1 MYPGVEQLQAIR
13 PQVIL
18 NIKLRSV
25 KKEEKERKKEKMC
38 FLIRLDN
45 SKKYLY
51 TAFLNY
57 TRIIYL
63 FIVLFK
69 N

>member
-45 SKKYLY
+45 
-51 TAFLNY
+51 N
-57 TRIIYL
+57 
-63 FIVLFK
+63 
-69 N
+69 